1 MCLATREAADDA
13 PGGDPLRGED
23 AKLVPAPPGRHVGV
37 GTTDERD
44 GVLGAGLED
53 GRQDRVDGLGG
64 AAEGEEAE
72 RVTRGSQVRVDEGAR
87 TAALG
92 IEKRRWRGHRG
103 SRGSA

>member
-1 MCLATREAADDA
+1 MRLATREAADDA
-13 PGGDPLRGED
+13 PGGDPLRRED
-23 AKLVPAPPGRHVGV
+23 ANLVPAPPRRHVGV

-44 GVLGAGLED
+44 GVRGGGLEES
-53 GRQDRVDGLGG
+53 RQDRVDGLGG

-72 RVTRGSQVRVDEGAR
+72 RITCGSEVGVDESGG

-92 IEKRRWRGHRG
+92 VEKGRWRGHRG